1 MNKGNDISSLFV
13 LNNYKNKRCSSYDT
27 TGGNHDW
34 WDFNAGETK
43 VIADIKGCGV
53 IRHIWCTHLAKDEGV
68 EEEEEFSLSKIV
80 LRMYWDGEDEP
91 SVQVPLGDFFGIG
104 CSIRKNFANAAFS
117 FSPLDGRGMSCYLPM
132 PFKKGAK
139 ITFENACDSHVN
151 FYFYIDY
158 EEHDV
163 TTFGDD
169 IGCFHAQFNRVWRTE
184 PTMEVSPGIL
194 EREKA
199 NVESQP
205 SWYPNAWLNGNLTGE
220 KNYVILD
227 AEGKG
232 KYVGCNMNVD
242 VFTRQSNDWYG
253 EGDDMIFIDGD
264 KLPTLNGTGTEDY
277 FNTAFGPSQEF
288 CAPYHGITQYSG
300 DKYEFPFGGKN
311 CMYRL
316 HILDPIHFEKSIK
329 VTIEHG
335 HNNKLAND
343 YSSTAYW
350 YQTEPHKTFG
360 DIGPVEDRIPRKDQ
374 DKKDKK

>member
-1 MNKGNDISSLFV
+1 MNRGNDISTLFV
-13 LNNYKNKRCSSYDT
+13 LNDYKNKRCSSYDV

-34 WDFNAGETK
+34 WDFEAGDTK

-53 IRHIWCTHLAKDEGV
+53 IRHIWCTHLAKDDDA

-80 LRMYWDGEDEP
+80 LRMYWDGETEP
-91 SVQVPLGDFFGIG
+91 SVQAPLGDFFGLG
-104 CSIRKNFANAAFS
+104 SSLRKNFYNAAFA
-117 FSPLDGRGMSCYLPM
+117 FSPMDGRGMSCYLPM
-132 PFKKGAK
+132 PFKKSAK
-139 ITFENACDSHVN
+139 ITIENGCDSHVN

-158 EEHDV
+158 EEHEEIEFDEN
-163 TTFGDD
+163 TGY
-169 IGCFHAQFNRVWRTE
+169 FHAKFHRERRTE
-184 PTMEVSPGIL
+184 PTMEISPGIL
-194 EREKA
+194 DREKA
-199 NVESQP
+199 NVENQP
-205 SWYPNAWLNGNLTGE
+205 AWYPKAWLQCNTTGE
-220 KNYVILD
+220 ENYVILE

-232 KYVGCNMNVD
+232 KYVGCNMSID
-242 VFTRQSNDWYG
+242 VSERQSNDWYG

-264 KLPTLNGTGTEDY
+264 PLPTLNGTGTEDY

-288 CAPYHGITQYSG
+288 CAPYHGITQYSAEES
-300 DKYEFPFGGKN
+300 DIPFGGKN

-350 YQTEPHKTFG
+350 YQTEPHVPFG
-360 DIGPVEDRIPRKDQ
+360 EIEKVEDRIPRKEQ
-374 DKKDKK
+374 KKSK